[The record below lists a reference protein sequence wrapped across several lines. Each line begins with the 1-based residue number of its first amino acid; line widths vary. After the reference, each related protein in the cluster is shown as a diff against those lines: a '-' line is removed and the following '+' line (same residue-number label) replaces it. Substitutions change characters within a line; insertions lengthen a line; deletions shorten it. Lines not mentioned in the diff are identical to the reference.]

1 MAAQERPLSSAVLD
15 DENDASQ
22 SKHRWFSG
30 LRLPRYVIASIT
42 VACAAMLFGLDT
54 GCIGPV
60 TTMPEFLG
68 SFGQF
73 SSTIHGA
80 IVSTIL
86 ITASVTS
93 FFAGHLSEILGRE
106 RAVIVGTTVFS
117 FGAAIEAGATS
128 LGMFVGGRAVK
139 GVGEG
144 FFLSTLTV
152 YICEVSPASR
162 RGSLASLVQFLTTI
176 GICVGFFMCYGTVR
190 IASSVSWR
198 LPSAIQSAL
207 AAILAAACSTLPPS
221 PRWLVN
227 KRRYTEACDAM
238 DKLGLPRGE
247 LELDSAIL
255 SPSSTSS
262 SLTDIETMKTNR
274 FAEVFTKPY
283 WKQTVI
289 GMFMMVMCQFSGIDG
304 VLYYAPT
311 LFKQAGLSSTSS
323 SFLASGITGI
333 LGVVVTIP
341 ASLLADR
348 WNRRTSLI
356 AGGLAIGA
364 CMVVIGSLYASNSVH
379 PNSGAGRWVVIISI
393 YLYTIFFG
401 ISWGV
406 TIKIYSTEVQPART
420 RAAASSLGQ
429 GVNWVANFLVAFTT
443 PIFLAHSSCGA
454 YYFFG
459 SWNLLTALVCVFF
472 MPETKGR
479 SLEAIEAS
487 FHQSAVSDIF
497 SRFLRKDKRSSSES
511 ADVNIPVE
519 VIEVK

>member
-15 DENDASQ
+15 DENNASQ
-22 SKHRWFSG
+22 SKRRRFSG
-30 LRLPRYVIASIT
+30 LRPPRYVIASIT

-54 GCIGPV
+54 GCIGSV

-68 SFGQF
+68 SLGQF

-106 RAVIVGTTVFS
+106 RAVVVGTTIFS
-117 FGAAIEAGATS
+117 VGAAIEAGAAS

-152 YICEVSPASR
+152 YICEVSPA
-162 RGSLASLVQFLTTI
+162 
-176 GICVGFFMCYGTVR
+176 MR

-227 KRRYTEACDAM
+227 KRRYTEAYDAM
-238 DKLGLPRGE
+238 DRLGLPRGE

-262 SLTDIETMKTNR
+262 SLTDIETMRTNR

-356 AGGLAIGA
+356 DGGLAIGA
-364 CMVVIGSLYASNSVH
+364 CMIVIGSLYASNSVH
-379 PNSGAGRWVVIISI
+379 PDSGAGRWVVIISI

-406 TIKIYSTEVQPART
+406 TIKIYATEVQPART

-443 PIFLAHSSCGA
+443 PIFLAHSPCGA

-459 SWNLLTALVCVFF
+459 SWNLLTALVCIFF

-487 FHQSAVSDIF
+487 FHQSAVSDVF
-497 SRFLRKDKRSSSES
+497 PRFLRKDQRSGSQS

>member
-152 YICEVSPASR
+152 YICEVSPA
-162 RGSLASLVQFLTTI
+162 
-176 GICVGFFMCYGTVR
+176 MR

-227 KRRYTEACDAM
+227 KRRYTEAYDAM

-348 WNRRTSLI
+348 WNRCTSLI

-379 PNSGAGRWVVIISI
+379 PSSGAGRWVVIISI

-479 SLEAIEAS
+479 SLEKIEAS